1 MNGLIMWMNYILGA
15 FAFMTTVAC
24 LIVVDMWINR
34 VLNLEQRWQVE
45 LRNRVSKWLTQCR
58 KKRLLHRIDVNR
70 YKLKRLADVE
80 SFPTPEMIAIA
91 NQIKN
96 DVDAAE
102 AFVEPEPTDMEKA
115 VEVTKVDIE
124 LGSQIFDKIDEM
136 ILLETQAKLIPL
148 ATLGNII
155 DVRNYGDYVEE
166 VASATKDGLN
176 LGVYKTKMATTPEYI
191 NSYIVKKTTIV
202 VLTTMT
208 NLNNRTIGLT

>member
-15 FAFMTTVAC
+15 IAFITTIAC
-24 LIVVDMWINR
+24 LIVIDMWINR
-34 VLNLEQRWQVE
+34 VLNLEQRWQEE
-45 LRNRVSKWLTQCR
+45 LRNRASKWLIQCK

-80 SFPTPEMIAIA
+80 PFPTPEMVAIV
-91 NQIKN
+91 NHIKN
-96 DVDAAE
+96 DVNAAE

-115 VEVTKVDIE
+115 VEVTKTDIE

-136 ILLETQAKLIPL
+136 ILLETQTRLLPI
-148 ATLGNII
+148 ATLGNLI
-155 DVRNYGDYVEE
+155 DVRDYGDYVKD

-176 LGVYKTKMATTPEYI
+176 LGVYKTKMVTTPEYI

-202 VLTTMT
+202 VLTTIT
-208 NLNNRTIGLT
+208 NLNNLTRGLT